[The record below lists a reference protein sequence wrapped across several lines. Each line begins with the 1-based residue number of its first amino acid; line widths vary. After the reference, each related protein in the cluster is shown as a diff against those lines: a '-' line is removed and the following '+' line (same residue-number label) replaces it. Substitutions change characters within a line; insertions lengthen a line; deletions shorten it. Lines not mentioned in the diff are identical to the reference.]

1 MESRRKL
8 DVARTAAS
16 HAIGGRALTLFI
28 LVASLLSAS
37 PPSHYDVDVQR
48 GSEAFREK
56 RYAEAAAHMRRALRE
71 RPGDPY
77 ANEFL
82 GTIYFLHGNLEAA
95 LQYWN
100 RLGNRPQIAEIHLPP
115 DLRIDPVLLDR
126 AFTFAPG
133 DTLRPADLRDT
144 SARLAALGVFSRE
157 SLQLEALP
165 DGERFD
171 LRFEAR
177 ERNGWGPNKWAA
189 LASTFRGVLF
199 QTVQP
204 QYDNWGGNAVNFT
217 SMLRW
222 DPQKRRIEAGLSAP
236 LRSTKPYFRFSFGV
250 DARDERWSLLRSDG
264 ANLGDL
270 RLRRTALSAGIASFA
285 SASWQWSSTAELSH
299 RDVDFAGALNG
310 FQLKH
315 TFRLRRD
322 LLRIPSR
329 RFESEAEFT
338 SDTGRIWA
346 TGTTGMFERLEAGAS
361 LRWAPRMSG
370 DDYAVQARVRTGR
383 IFGQVPFDELFILG
397 LERDNNLWMRAHIG
411 TRDGRKGS
419 APLGRQYTLANFEF
433 DKQIYRNGV
442 VTVALSPFLDTGRI
456 TNGFLQTP
464 NQWLWDT
471 GLQTKVRAF
480 GVGFTVAYGKDLR
493 TGRNAFYA
501 TANLR

>member
-1 MESRRKL
+1 
-8 DVARTAAS
+8 
-16 HAIGGRALTLFI
+16 
-28 LVASLLSAS
+28 
-37 PPSHYDVDVQR
+37 
-48 GSEAFREK
+48 
-56 RYAEAAAHMRRALRE
+56 MRRALRE
-71 RPGDPY
+71 HPGDPY

-82 GTIYFLHGNLEAA
+82 GSIYFLQGNLEAA

-100 RLGNRPQIAEIHLPP
+100 RLSDRRPLIAEIHVPT

-133 DTLRPADLRDT
+133 DTLRLEDLRNT
-144 SARLAALGVFSRE
+144 GARLAALGVFSRE
-157 SLQLEALP
+157 SMKLEALP
-165 DGERFD
+165 DGQRFD

-199 QTVQP
+199 RTVQP
-204 QYDNWGGNAVNFT
+204 QYDNWGGNTVNVS

-222 DPQKRRIEAGLSAP
+222 DPQKRRIEAGVSAP
-236 LRSTKPYFRFSFGV
+236 LRRTKPYYRFSLGI

-264 ANLGDL
+264 QNLGDL
-270 RLRRTALSAGIASFA
+270 RLRRTAISAGVASFA
-285 SASWQWSSTAELSH
+285 SASWQWSSTAELSY
-299 RDVDFAGALNG
+299 READLAQSLNG
-310 FQLKH
+310 YQLKH

-329 RFESEAEFT
+329 RFESEAGFT

-346 TGTTGMFERLEAGAS
+346 TGTTGMFERLQAGAS
-361 LRWAPRMSG
+361 LRWMPRMSG
-370 DDYAVQARVRTGR
+370 DDYAVQARIRTGR

-433 DKQIYRNGV
+433 DKQIYSNGIV
-442 VTVALSPFLDTGRI
+442 AVALSPFLDTGRI

-471 GLQTKVRAF
+471 GLQVKVRAF

>member
-1 MESRRKL
+1 
-8 DVARTAAS
+8 
-16 HAIGGRALTLFI
+16 
-28 LVASLLSAS
+28 
-37 PPSHYDVDVQR
+37 
-48 GSEAFREK
+48 
-56 RYAEAAAHMRRALRE
+56 MRRALRE

-82 GTIYFLHGNLEAA
+82 GTIYFLQGNLEAA

-100 RLGNRPQIAEIHLPP
+100 RPGTRRPQIAEIHLPA
-115 DLRIDPVLLDR
+115 DLRIDPVLVDR

-133 DTLRPADLRDT
+133 DTLTLSDLRDT
-144 SARLAALGVFSRE
+144 RTRLAALGVLSRE

-177 ERNGWGPNKWAA
+177 QRNGWGPNKWAA

-204 QYDNWGGNAVNFT
+204 QYDNWGGNTVNVT

-222 DPQKRRIEAGLSAP
+222 DPQKRRVGAALSAP
-236 LRSTKPYFRFSFGV
+236 LRSTKPYDRFSLGI

-264 ANLGDL
+264 QNLGDL
-270 RLRRTALSAGIASFA
+270 RLRRTAISAGVASFA
-285 SASWQWSSTAELSH
+285 SASWQWASTAELSY
-299 RDVDFAGALNG
+299 RTVDLAGELNG
-310 FQLKH
+310 YQLKH

-338 SDTGRIWA
+338 SDTGRLWA
-346 TGTTGMFERLEAGAS
+346 STGATGMFERLQAGAS
-361 LRWAPRMSG
+361 LRWLPRMSG
-370 DDYAVQARVRTGR
+370 DDYAVQARIRTGR

-419 APLGRQYTLANFEF
+419 APLGRQYTVANFEF
-433 DKQIYRNGV
+433 DKQIYSNGML
-442 VTVALSPFLDTGRI
+442 TVALSPFLDTGRI
-456 TNGFLQTP
+456 TNGFLQTPP

-493 TGRNAFYA
+493 TGRNAFYV